1 MKKFLS
7 VLLTVLLLAAMLA
20 LIMIF
25 YTGHGSFVY
34 EG

>member
-1 MKKFLS
+1 MKKFSS
-7 VLLTVLLLAAMLA
+7 VFFTVLVFAAMLA

>member
-7 VLLTVLLLAAMLA
+7 ICFTILILAIMLA

>member
-7 VLLTVLLLAAMLA
+7 VCFTILILAAMLA

>member
-7 VLLTVLLLAAMLA
+7 VCFTILILVAMLA